1 MDRIRMSLRVCQIRL
16 RKTFTTPRFYVALL
30 WIAILFHV
38 MTAGI
43 RGFCEQTG
51 VDVTFWMLPFMTRYN
66 GDQIIIVL
74 GALLLFCDAPFLEPN
89 SGWQILRVGRK
100 SWFWGNML
108 YIVVVS
114 FFYTICLS
122 MIPVLLVFPNVG
134 WETGWGKVISTL
146 AQTNA
151 AYTFDQEPLDYL
163 IISRFS
169 PQEAMGLT
177 MLAIWCLSVMTGVVS
192 YAGKFSG
199 TQGIWN
205 RHQLRHRTHCASA
218 QQIFQHHNRLL
229 LRAAALDEYCELQV
243 AGIWKRAVDGICLQC
258 LCDCHRRMHDPFV
271 SRDPEKGSEL
281 CGGNLKEWKKR

>member
-1 MDRIRMSLRVCQIRL
+1 MDRIRMSLWVCQIRL

-114 FFYTICLS
+114 FFT
-122 MIPVLLVFPNVG
+122 P
-134 WETGWGKVISTL
+134 
-146 AQTNA
+146 
-151 AYTFDQEPLDYL
+151 
-163 IISRFS
+163 
-169 PQEAMGLT
+169 
-177 MLAIWCLSVMTGVVS
+177 
-192 YAGKFSG
+192 YA
-199 TQGIWN
+199 
-205 RHQLRHRTHCASA
+205 
-218 QQIFQHHNRLL
+218 
-229 LRAAALDEYCELQV
+229 
-243 AGIWKRAVDGICLQC
+243 
-258 LCDCHRRMHDPFV
+258 
-271 SRDPEKGSEL
+271 
-281 CGGNLKEWKKR
+281 

>member
-100 SWFWGNML
+100 SWFCGCFLFLHHMLKYDSGTACVSECRVGNRM
-108 YIVVVS
+108 
-114 FFYTICLS
+114 
-122 MIPVLLVFPNVG
+122 G
-134 WETGWGKVISTL
+134 EG
-146 AQTNA
+146 
-151 AYTFDQEPLDYL
+151 DQ
-163 IISRFS
+163 
-169 PQEAMGLT
+169 
-177 MLAIWCLSVMTGVVS
+177 
-192 YAGKFSG
+192 YAGSDEC
-199 TQGIWN
+199 GIY
-205 RHQLRHRTHCASA
+205 L
-218 QQIFQHHNRLL
+218 
-229 LRAAALDEYCELQV
+229 
-243 AGIWKRAVDGICLQC
+243 
-258 LCDCHRRMHDPFV
+258 
-271 SRDPEKGSEL
+271 
-281 CGGNLKEWKKR
+281 

>member
-66 GDQIIIVL
+66 GDQIIIVF

-89 SGWQILRVGRK
+89 SGWQILRAGRK

-122 MIPVLLVFPNVG
+122 MIPV
-134 WETGWGKVISTL
+134 
-146 AQTNA
+146 
-151 AYTFDQEPLDYL
+151 
-163 IISRFS
+163 
-169 PQEAMGLT
+169 
-177 MLAIWCLSVMTGVVS
+177 
-192 YAGKFSG
+192 
-199 TQGIWN
+199 
-205 RHQLRHRTHCASA
+205 
-218 QQIFQHHNRLL
+218 
-229 LRAAALDEYCELQV
+229 
-243 AGIWKRAVDGICLQC
+243 C
-258 LCDCHRRMHDPFV
+258 LCFRM
-271 SRDPEKGSEL
+271 
-281 CGGNLKEWKKR
+281 